1 MTLKKIKK
9 MSTKSQIST
18 ELSDSISNVLGKN
31 VKILYKSLIRMES
44 RGDKVDNKV
53 LVDNGFHLMEI
64 EAIESKKANHLS
76 ITLIHEHKPVS
87 ILIAAFDDLYPNVAI
102 EDIICK
108 VNLPFQLQQVSGT
121 RKHSTC
127 GDFSNQYAAM
137 CDLCQTPFRAEV
149 AWDIDTIYLAHDI
162 RMLHLKDFDH
172 LDQSFIYVRAIS
184 ILSGLA
190 NNPDGLR
197 HIALSQCGLTGKTV
211 SHLATM
217 LNDNPCH
224 LSTLSHLDLSHNN
237 LKDDVHNLYNFLAQP
252 NVLTHL
258 NLTNTETTLENM
270 WGALLRG
277 CAARLAELLVGRN
290 PWSSARRPKDPP
302 PSFRQFFTACLA
314 LSTLDFSYCK
324 MLPDALK
331 YVRMEL
337 ELSGIVR
344 AIGKNHSIHQLSL
357 SRLTGKRSYAPPL
370 IQALVH
376 VLQEPDTALTS
387 LDLSDCKLKG
397 DLYGLLNALG
407 GARRLRSL
415 DVGGNLA
422 GDAGARLLAKAL
434 QCNCTLH
441 TLVRRVEFPGCDAAA
456 GGRGA
461 SERVAALWRELHE
474 RLAVN
479 SAPATTHTLRAMAL
493 ERAWGGGEAGAAL
506 AAQAA
511 AALPPPPLPAALERA
526 AAAAHHLLHQYLQRC
541 SEVFAAMGGGGAG
554 ELVPLQAVRDA
565 MAPCASTLQDLLN
578 EAVENLALSAC
589 EGVDSGDS
597 DPVPSSDA
605 DIPDLL
611 TPISHS
617 ARGGTRRVRPKSVAE
632 QQCSSNEML
641 SLPPLHGEAGDALAD
656 LPAHTLRHL
665 VKGRPRRVK
674 TRAPSR
680 PITDQSQDIDE
691 GLDEFWRTCR
701 TPPGSEE
708 ASLSARTPLTSR
720 SLVRCRLSLR
730 LSPLRRSPTLLRDDT
745 MYVLDRDWLTDIATA
760 LRRSVSV
767 RRVEFPGCDAA
778 AGGRGASERVAALWR
793 ELHERLAVN
802 SAPATT
808 HTLRA
813 MALERAWGGGE
824 AGAALAAQAAAAL
837 PPPPLPAALER
848 AAAAA
853 HHLLHQ
859 YLQRCS
865 EVFAAMGGG
874 GAGELVPLQAV
885 RDAMAPCAST
895 LQDLLN
901 EAVENLA
908 LSACEGVDSG
918 DSDPVPSSDA
928 DIPDLLTPI
937 SHSARGTRRVR
948 PKSVAEQQCSSNEM
962 LSLPPLHGEAG
973 DALADLPAH
982 TLRHLVKG
990 RPRRVKTRA
999 PSRPIT
1005 DQSQDIDEGL
1015 DEFWR
1020 TCRTPPGS
1028 EEASLSAR
1036 TPLTSR
1042 SLHSLSSLASPS
1054 PLRRSPTLLR
1064 DDTMYSVTSG
1074 ESTPVLLE
1082 CEVSRCKSS
1091 DNVGTKTAST
1101 TPPPSRSSDNVNT
1114 MGNGCARTP
1123 GKARPWSVAGVNPDN
1138 AACTTGSMLRDHPI
1152 TPEGAEA

>member
-1 MTLKKIKK
+1 MTLKKITK
-9 MSTKSQIST
+9 MSTKSQITT
-18 ELSDSISNVLGKN
+18 ELNDSISNVLGKN

-44 RGDKVDNKV
+44 RGDKVDNRVLVVTAFRIFITTTKV
-53 LVDNGFHLMEI
+53 PTRVDNGFHLMEI
-64 EAIESKKANHLS
+64 EALESKKANHLS

-87 ILIAAFDDLYPNVAI
+87 ILIGEEGSSDGVINAIHALAAAFDDLFPNVAM
-102 EDIICK
+102 EDIISK
-108 VNLPFQLQQVSGT
+108 VNLPFQIQPVSGT

-172 LDQSFIYVRAIS
+172 LDQRDLIPLLIALQHNTWFEGVCGDGVRVGGEAWEALSRVVRCSAPPPQRLSWRAATLRHDHAARLGHALARARTPPAMHTIDFSQNHIEDKGAIS
-184 ILSGLA
+184 ILTGLG
-190 NNPDGLR
+190 NNPEGLR

-211 SHLATM
+211 THLAAM
-217 LNDNPCH
+217 LNDSPVH
-224 LSTLSHLDLSHNN
+224 LSTLSHLDLSNNN

-258 NLTNTETTLENM
+258 NLTNTETTLENI

-277 CAARLAELLVGRN
+277 CAARLASLLVGRN
-290 PWSSARRPKDPP
+290 PWATARRPRDPP

-314 LSTLDFSYCK
+314 LADLDFSYCK
-324 MLPDALK
+324 MPPDVLK
-331 YVRMEL
+331 SLLLGLACNESAAGVKLNLSGVLSSSQAAHVLESCIHGVRCLQSLDLSDNSMEY

-344 AIGKNHSIHQLSL
+344 AIGKNHSITHLSL

-415 DVGGNLA
+415 DVGGNVA

-441 TLVRRVEFPGCDAAA
+441 TLHIDRNAFSLQGLTDIATALRRSVSVRRVEFPGCDAAA

-461 SERVAALWRELHE
+461 SERVAALWRDLHE
-474 RLAVN
+474 RLASN
-479 SAPATTHTLRAMAL
+479 STAAQSHRLRALAL
-493 ERAWGGGEAGAAL
+493 ERAWAGGEAAAAL

-541 SEVFAAMGGGGAG
+541 SEVFAAMGGAGTTG
-554 ELVPLQAVRDA
+554 ELVTLQAVRDA
-565 MAPCASTLQDLLN
+565 MAPCNTTLQDLLN
-578 EAVENLALSAC
+578 EAVESLALAAC
-589 EGVDSGDS
+589 ESVDNVDT
-597 DPVPSSDA
+597 DPMPSTEA

-617 ARGGTRRVRPKSVAE
+617 GATPLGCRRRERGGRRVRPKSVAE

-641 SLPPLHGEAGDALAD
+641 SLPPLHAEAADALAE

-665 VKGRPRRVK
+665 VKGRPRRAK

-691 GLDEFWRTCR
+691 GLDEFWR
-701 TPPGSEE
+701 S
-708 ASLSARTPLTSR
+708 
-720 SLVRCRLSLR
+720 
-730 LSPLRRSPTLLRDDT
+730 
-745 MYVLDRDWLTDIATA
+745 
-760 LRRSVSV
+760 
-767 RRVEFPGCDAA
+767 
-778 AGGRGASERVAALWR
+778 
-793 ELHERLAVN
+793 
-802 SAPATT
+802 
-808 HTLRA
+808 
-813 MALERAWGGGE
+813 
-824 AGAALAAQAAAAL
+824 
-837 PPPPLPAALER
+837 
-848 AAAAA
+848 
-853 HHLLHQ
+853 
-859 YLQRCS
+859 
-865 EVFAAMGGG
+865 
-874 GAGELVPLQAV
+874 
-885 RDAMAPCAST
+885 
-895 LQDLLN
+895 
-901 EAVENLA
+901 
-908 LSACEGVDSG
+908 
-918 DSDPVPSSDA
+918 
-928 DIPDLLTPI
+928 
-937 SHSARGTRRVR
+937 
-948 PKSVAEQQCSSNEM
+948 
-962 LSLPPLHGEAG
+962 
-973 DALADLPAH
+973 
-982 TLRHLVKG
+982 
-990 RPRRVKTRA
+990 
-999 PSRPIT
+999 
-1005 DQSQDIDEGL
+1005 
-1015 DEFWR
+1015 
-1020 TCRTPPGS
+1020 CRTPPGS

-1054 PLRRSPTLLR
+1054 PLRHSPTLQR

-1091 DNVGTKTAST
+1091 DNVGTRAPN

-1123 GKARPWSVAGVNPDN
+1123 GKARPWSVAGVNADN
-1138 AACTTGSMLRDHPI
+1138 ATACAACTTEGVEACVGGSIVGITPGAALTSSMLRDHPL
-1152 TPEGAEA
+1152 TPEGTEA

>member
-1 MTLKKIKK
+1 MTLKKIAK
-9 MSTKSQIST
+9 MSTKSHIST

-53 LVDNGFHLMEI
+53 LVVTAYRIFITTAKVPTRVDNGFHLMEI
-64 EAIESKKANHLS
+64 EALESKKANHLS

-87 ILIAAFDDLYPNVAI
+87 ILIGEEGTAEGVMNVLHALVAAFDDLFPNVAVI
-102 EDIICK
+102 DIISK
-108 VNLPFQLQQVSGT
+108 VNLPYPMPQVSGT

-172 LDQSFIYVRAIS
+172 LDQRDLIPLVMALQHNTWFNGVCGDGVRASGEAWESVCRVVRSASPAPARLSWRAAALRHDHAARLGHALARARHSPAMHTIDFSQNHIEDKGAIS

-190 NNPDGLR
+190 NNMDGMR

-211 SHLATM
+211 MHLATM
-217 LNDNPCH
+217 LNDNPSH
-224 LSTLSHLDLSHNN
+224 LSTLSHLDLSYNN

-258 NLTNTETTLENM
+258 NLTNTETTLENVSNKM

-277 CAARLAELLVGRN
+277 CAARLATLSVARN
-290 PWSSARRPKDPP
+290 PWSAARRARDPP

-314 LSTLDFSYCK
+314 LTELDFSYCK
-324 MLPDALK
+324 MPPDALK
-331 YVRMEL
+331 SLLLGLACNESATGVRLNLSGVLSSSQAAHVLESCIHGVRCLQSLDLSDNSMEF

-344 AIGKNHSIHQLSL
+344 AIGKNHSITHLSL
-357 SRLTGKRSYAPPL
+357 SKLTGKRSYAPPL

-434 QCNCTLH
+434 QCNCTLQ
-441 TLVRRVEFPGCDAAA
+441 TLYIDRNAF
-456 GGRGA
+456 
-461 SERVAALWRELHE
+461 S
-474 RLAVN
+474 
-479 SAPATTHTLRAMAL
+479 
-493 ERAWGGGEAGAAL
+493 
-506 AAQAA
+506 
-511 AALPPPPLPAALERA
+511 
-526 AAAAHHLLHQYLQRC
+526 LQ
-541 SEVFAAMGGGGAG
+541 G
-554 ELVPLQAVRDA
+554 
-565 MAPCASTLQDLLN
+565 
-578 EAVENLALSAC
+578 
-589 EGVDSGDS
+589 
-597 DPVPSSDA
+597 
-605 DIPDLL
+605 
-611 TPISHS
+611 
-617 ARGGTRRVRPKSVAE
+617 
-632 QQCSSNEML
+632 
-641 SLPPLHGEAGDALAD
+641 
-656 LPAHTLRHL
+656 
-665 VKGRPRRVK
+665 
-674 TRAPSR
+674 
-680 PITDQSQDIDE
+680 
-691 GLDEFWRTCR
+691 
-701 TPPGSEE
+701 
-708 ASLSARTPLTSR
+708 
-720 SLVRCRLSLR
+720 
-730 LSPLRRSPTLLRDDT
+730 
-745 MYVLDRDWLTDIATA
+745 LTDIATA

-778 AGGRGASERVAALWR
+778 AGGRGASERVATLWR
-793 ELHERLAVN
+793 DLHERLASN
-802 SAPATT
+802 CSPAQT

-813 MALERAWGGGE
+813 MALERAWAGGE
-824 AGAALAAQAAAAL
+824 AAAALAAHAAAAL

-859 YLQRCS
+859 YLQRCG
-865 EVFAAMGGG
+865 EVFAAMGGSG
-874 GAGELVPLQAV
+874 PSGELVTLQAV
-885 RDAMAPCAST
+885 RDAMAPCTTT

-901 EAVENLA
+901 QAVESLA
-908 LSACEGVDSG
+908 LLACENVDHI
-918 DSDPVPSSDA
+918 DSEPMPSADG

-937 SHSARGTRRVR
+937 SHSGATPLGCRRRERGCRRVR

-962 LSLPPLHGEAG
+962 LSLPPLHAEAA
-973 DALADLPAH
+973 DALAELPAH

-990 RPRRVKTRA
+990 RPRRAKTRA
-999 PSRPIT
+999 PTRPIT

-1015 DEFWR
+1015 EEFWR

-1054 PLRRSPTLLR
+1054 PLRHSPTLQR

-1091 DNVGTKTAST
+1091 DNVGIKTSAS

-1138 AACTTGSMLRDHPI
+1138 NAACTTEGVEACVGGSIVGITPGAALTSSMLRDHPL
-1152 TPEGAEA
+1152 TPEGTET

>member
-1 MTLKKIKK
+1 MTLKKIAK

-18 ELSDSISNVLGKN
+18 ELSESISNVLGKN

-44 RGDKVDNKV
+44 RGDKVDNRVLVVTSFRIFITTTKV
-53 LVDNGFHLMEI
+53 PTRVDNGFHLMEI
-64 EAIESKKANHLS
+64 EALESKKANHLS

-87 ILIAAFDDLYPNVAI
+87 ILIGEEGTSDGVLNVIHALVAAFDDLFPNVSM
-102 EDIICK
+102 EDVISK
-108 VNLPFQLQQVSGT
+108 VNLPFQLPSVTGT

-172 LDQSFIYVRAIS
+172 LDQRDLIPLVIALQHNTWFTGVCGDGVRAGGEAWESVCRLARCACPPPQRLSWRAAALRHDHAARLGHALARAKRPPAMHTIDFSQNHIEDKGAIS
-184 ILSGLA
+184 VLTGLA
-190 NNPDGLR
+190 SNPDGLKY
-197 HIALSQCGLTGKTV
+197 IALSQCGLTGKTV
-211 SHLATM
+211 TYLATM

-277 CAARLAELLVGRN
+277 CAARLSSLLVGRN

-314 LSTLDFSYCK
+314 LTDLDFSYCK
-324 MLPDALK
+324 MPPDALK
-331 YVRMEL
+331 SLLLGLACNESATGVALNLAGVLASAQAAHVLESCIHGVRCLTSLDLSDNSMEF

-344 AIGKNHSIHQLSL
+344 AIGKNHSITHLSL
-357 SRLTGKRSYAPPL
+357 SKLTGKRSYAPPL

-441 TLVRRVEFPGCDAAA
+441 TLYIDRNAFSLQGLTDIAMALRRSVSVRRVEFPGCDAAA
-456 GGRGA
+456 GGRAA
-461 SERVAALWRELHE
+461 SERVATLWRELHE
-474 RLAVN
+474 RLAGN
-479 SAPATTHTLRAMAL
+479 ATGAQSHRLRALAL
-493 ERAWGGGEAGAAL
+493 ERAWAGGEAAAAL

-541 SEVFAAMGGGGAG
+541 GEVFAAMGGGGSSG
-554 ELVPLQAVRDA
+554 ELVTLQAVRDA
-565 MAPCASTLQDLLN
+565 MAPCSTTLQDLLN
-578 EAVENLALSAC
+578 EAVESLALSAC
-589 EGVDSGDS
+589 ESVDGGDS
-597 DPVPSSDA
+597 EPIQSVDP

-617 ARGGTRRVRPKSVAE
+617 GATPLGCRRRERGGRRVRPKSVAE

-641 SLPPLHGEAGDALAD
+641 SLPPLHAEAADALADLPAHTLRHLVKGTHVTSQRRVRPKSVAEQQCSSNEMLSLPPLHAEAADALAD

-665 VKGRPRRVK
+665 VKGRPRRAK

-708 ASLSARTPLTSR
+708 ASLST
-720 SLVRCRLSLR
+720 
-730 LSPLRRSPTLLRDDT
+730 
-745 MYVLDRDWLTDIATA
+745 
-760 LRRSVSV
+760 
-767 RRVEFPGCDAA
+767 
-778 AGGRGASERVAALWR
+778 
-793 ELHERLAVN
+793 
-802 SAPATT
+802 
-808 HTLRA
+808 
-813 MALERAWGGGE
+813 
-824 AGAALAAQAAAAL
+824 
-837 PPPPLPAALER
+837 
-848 AAAAA
+848 
-853 HHLLHQ
+853 
-859 YLQRCS
+859 
-865 EVFAAMGGG
+865 
-874 GAGELVPLQAV
+874 
-885 RDAMAPCAST
+885 
-895 LQDLLN
+895 
-901 EAVENLA
+901 
-908 LSACEGVDSG
+908 
-918 DSDPVPSSDA
+918 
-928 DIPDLLTPI
+928 
-937 SHSARGTRRVR
+937 
-948 PKSVAEQQCSSNEM
+948 
-962 LSLPPLHGEAG
+962 
-973 DALADLPAH
+973 
-982 TLRHLVKG
+982 
-990 RPRRVKTRA
+990 
-999 PSRPIT
+999 
-1005 DQSQDIDEGL
+1005 
-1015 DEFWR
+1015 
-1020 TCRTPPGS
+1020 
-1028 EEASLSAR
+1028 R

-1054 PLRRSPTLLR
+1054 PLRHSPTLQR
-1064 DDTMYSVTSG
+1064 DDTM
-1074 ESTPVLLE
+1074 
-1082 CEVSRCKSS
+1082 
-1091 DNVGTKTAST
+1091 
-1101 TPPPSRSSDNVNT
+1101 
-1114 MGNGCARTP
+1114 
-1123 GKARPWSVAGVNPDN
+1123 
-1138 AACTTGSMLRDHPI
+1138 
-1152 TPEGAEA
+1152 

>member
-1 MTLKKIKK
+1 MTLKKIVK

-18 ELSDSISNVLGKN
+18 ELSESIGNVLGKN
-31 VKILYKSLIRMES
+31 AKILYKSLIRMES
-44 RGDKVDNKV
+44 RGDKVDNRV
-53 LVDNGFHLMEI
+53 LVVTAFRVFITTTKIPTRIDNGFHLMEI
-64 EAIESKKANHLS
+64 EALESKKANHLS

-87 ILIAAFDDLYPNVAI
+87 ILIGEEGTSEGVINAIHALIAAFDDLFPNVAM
-102 EDIICK
+102 EDIVTK
-108 VNLPFQLQQVSGT
+108 VNLPFPLQPVSGT

-172 LDQSFIYVRAIS
+172 LDQRDLIPLVMALQHNTWFEGVCGDGVRVGGEAWEAVARLLRAAAPPPRRLSWRAAALRHDHAARLGHALARARLAPALHSLDLSQNHIEDKGAIS
-184 ILSGLA
+184 VLTGLG

-197 HIALSQCGLTGKTV
+197 HVALAQCGLTGKAV
-211 SHLATM
+211 AHLAAMLNDSPAHLAT
-217 LNDNPCH
+217 LA
-224 LSTLSHLDLSHNN
+224 HLDLSHNN

-277 CAARLAELLVGRN
+277 CAARLGTLLLARN
-290 PWSSARRPKDPP
+290 PWSAARRPRDPP

-314 LSTLDFSYCK
+314 LTDLDFSYCK
-324 MLPDALK
+324 MPPDALK
-331 YVRMEL
+331 SLLLGLACNESAAGVKLNLAGALASSQAAHVLESCVHGVRCLQALDLSDNSMEL

-344 AIGKNHSIHQLSL
+344 AIGKNHSITQLSL
-357 SRLTGKRSYAPPL
+357 SKLVGKRSFAPPL

-376 VLQEPDTALTS
+376 VLQEPDTTLTN
-387 LDLSDCKLKG
+387 LDLSDCKLKS

-407 GARRLRSL
+407 GARRLRVL

-441 TLVRRVEFPGCDAAA
+441 TL
-456 GGRGA
+456 
-461 SERVAALWRELHE
+461 
-474 RLAVN
+474 
-479 SAPATTHTLRAMAL
+479 
-493 ERAWGGGEAGAAL
+493 
-506 AAQAA
+506 
-511 AALPPPPLPAALERA
+511 
-526 AAAAHHLLHQYLQRC
+526 Y
-541 SEVFAAMGGGGAG
+541 
-554 ELVPLQAVRDA
+554 
-565 MAPCASTLQDLLN
+565 
-578 EAVENLALSAC
+578 
-589 EGVDSGDS
+589 
-597 DPVPSSDA
+597 
-605 DIPDLL
+605 
-611 TPISHS
+611 
-617 ARGGTRRVRPKSVAE
+617 
-632 QQCSSNEML
+632 
-641 SLPPLHGEAGDALAD
+641 
-656 LPAHTLRHL
+656 
-665 VKGRPRRVK
+665 
-674 TRAPSR
+674 
-680 PITDQSQDIDE
+680 
-691 GLDEFWRTCR
+691 
-701 TPPGSEE
+701 
-708 ASLSARTPLTSR
+708 
-720 SLVRCRLSLR
+720 
-730 LSPLRRSPTLLRDDT
+730 
-745 MYVLDRDWLTDIATA
+745 LDRNAFSLQGLTDIATA

-793 ELHERLAVN
+793 DLHERLASN
-802 SAPATT
+802 SGAGQGGRV
-808 HTLRA
+808 RA
-813 MALERAWGGGE
+813 LALERAWAGGE
-824 AGAALAAQAAAAL
+824 AAAALAAQAAAAL
-837 PPPPLPAALER
+837 PPPPLPAAVER

-874 GAGELVPLQAV
+874 GGSGELVTLQAV
-885 RDAMAPCAST
+885 RDAMAPCNTT
-895 LQDLLN
+895 LQELLN
-901 EAVENLA
+901 EAVERLA
-908 LSACEGVDSG
+908 LSACESVESAESDRGVTI
-918 DSDPVPSSDA
+918 DPEM
-928 DIPDLLTPI
+928 PDLLSPI
-937 SHSARGTRRVR
+937 SHSGATPLGGRRRERGRRVR
-948 PKSVAEQQCSSNEM
+948 PKSVAEQQQCSSNEM
-962 LSLPPLHGEAG
+962 LSLPPLHAEAA

-999 PSRPIT
+999 PSRPVT

-1042 SLHSLSSLASPS
+1042 SLHSLSSLASASPASPASPS
-1054 PLRRSPTLLR
+1054 PLRHSPTLRR

-1091 DNVGTKTAST
+1091 DNVGAKAAPT

-1114 MGNGCARTP
+1114 IGNGCARGG
-1123 GKARPWSVAGVNPDN
+1123 GKARPWSVAGGN
-1138 AACTTGSMLRDHPI
+1138 ADSAALCTTEGVEACVGGSIVGITPGAALTSSMMRDHPL
-1152 TPEGAEA
+1152 TPEDP

>member
-1 MTLKKIKK
+1 MTLKKIAK
-9 MSTKSQIST
+9 MSMKSQIST

-53 LVDNGFHLMEI
+53 LVVTAYRIFITTTKVPTRIDNGFHLMEI
-64 EAIESKKANHLS
+64 EALESKKPNHLS
-76 ITLIHEHKPVS
+76 ITLVHEHKPVS
-87 ILIAAFDDLYPNVAI
+87 ILIGEEGSSEGVINAMHAMMAAFDDLFPNVAM

-108 VNLPFQLQQVSGT
+108 VNLPFQLQPVSGT

-172 LDQSFIYVRAIS
+172 LEQRDLIPLIIALQHNTWFKGVCGDGVRAGGEAWESVCRLLRCASPAPQKLSWRAAALRHDHAARLGHALVRARHPPAMHTIDLSQNHIEDKGAIS
-184 ILSGLA
+184 VLTGLA
-190 NNPDGLR
+190 NNTDGLQY
-197 HIALSQCGLTGKTV
+197 IALSQCGVTGKTV
-211 SHLATM
+211 THLASM
-217 LNDNPCH
+217 LNDNMNH
-224 LSTLSHLDLSHNN
+224 LQTLSHLDLSHNN

-277 CAARLAELLVGRN
+277 CAARLSVLRAGRN
-290 PWSSARRPKDPP
+290 PWSVSRRAKDPP

-314 LSTLDFSYCK
+314 LTDLDFSYCK
-324 MLPDALK
+324 MPPDALK
-331 YVRMEL
+331 SLLLGLACNESATGVQLNLSGVLSSSQAAHVLESCIHGVRCLQSLDLSDNSMEF

-344 AIGKNHSIHQLSL
+344 AIGKNHSITHLSL
-357 SRLTGKRSYAPPL
+357 SKLTGKRSYAPPL

-387 LDLSDCKLKG
+387 LDLSDCKLKA

-415 DVGGNLA
+415 DVGGNMA

-441 TLVRRVEFPGCDAAA
+441 TLYIDRNAF
-456 GGRGA
+456 
-461 SERVAALWRELHE
+461 S
-474 RLAVN
+474 
-479 SAPATTHTLRAMAL
+479 
-493 ERAWGGGEAGAAL
+493 
-506 AAQAA
+506 
-511 AALPPPPLPAALERA
+511 
-526 AAAAHHLLHQYLQRC
+526 LQ
-541 SEVFAAMGGGGAG
+541 G
-554 ELVPLQAVRDA
+554 
-565 MAPCASTLQDLLN
+565 
-578 EAVENLALSAC
+578 
-589 EGVDSGDS
+589 
-597 DPVPSSDA
+597 
-605 DIPDLL
+605 
-611 TPISHS
+611 
-617 ARGGTRRVRPKSVAE
+617 
-632 QQCSSNEML
+632 
-641 SLPPLHGEAGDALAD
+641 
-656 LPAHTLRHL
+656 
-665 VKGRPRRVK
+665 
-674 TRAPSR
+674 
-680 PITDQSQDIDE
+680 
-691 GLDEFWRTCR
+691 
-701 TPPGSEE
+701 
-708 ASLSARTPLTSR
+708 
-720 SLVRCRLSLR
+720 
-730 LSPLRRSPTLLRDDT
+730 
-745 MYVLDRDWLTDIATA
+745 LTDIATA

-778 AGGRGASERVAALWR
+778 CGGRGASERVAVLWR
-793 ELHERLAVN
+793 ELHERLANN
-802 SAPATT
+802 STPSQA

-813 MALERAWGGGE
+813 LALERAWAGGE
-824 AGAALAAQAAAAL
+824 AAAALAAQAAAAL
-837 PPPPLPAALER
+837 PPQPLPAALER

-859 YLQRCS
+859 YLQRCG
-865 EVFAAMGGG
+865 EVFAAMGGVNSS
-874 GAGELVPLQAV
+874 GEIVSLQAV
-885 RDAMAPCAST
+885 RDAMAPCSGT

-901 EAVENLA
+901 SAVSRLA
-908 LSACEGVDSG
+908 LAACDTLEGG
-918 DSDPVPSSDA
+918 DGDA
-928 DIPDLLTPI
+928 HAGPHVPDLLTAVA
-937 SHSARGTRRVR
+937 HSAATPLGCRRRERGTRRVR

-962 LSLPPLHGEAG
+962 LSLPPLHAEAA

-990 RPRRVKTRA
+990 RPRRTKTRA
-999 PSRPIT
+999 PTRPIT

-1015 DEFWR
+1015 EEFWR

-1054 PLRRSPTLLR
+1054 PLRHSPTLQR

-1091 DNVGTKTAST
+1091 DNVGVKPAT

-1114 MGNGCARTP
+1114 MG
-1123 GKARPWSVAGVNPDN
+1123 
-1138 AACTTGSMLRDHPI
+1138 SMLRDHPL